1 MLPLVYAGAMVGLL
15 NLNPHPMT
23 TEFGA
28 SLAFVIV
35 SDNQQMRLHC
45 VYTPTINNNGSDD
58 STSAMQ
64 TDYLVDLVHSTI
76 RNPNAPDAEV
86 IPARITDTGIS
97 WTDGIVSYWISRTTG
112 QYASEEAPQ
121 HPGDLFTSTAGSCS
135 PA

>member
-1 MLPLVYAGAMVGLL
+1 VLPLVYASAMVGLL

-23 TEFGA
+23 AELGV
-28 SLAFVIV
+28 SLASVIV
-35 SDNQQMRLHC
+35 SDNQQIHLHC
-45 VYTPTINNNGSDD
+45 VYALTINNNGSDD

-76 RNPNAPDAEV
+76 RNPNDPDAEK
-86 IPARITDTGIS
+86 IPAQITGTDIY
-97 WTDGIVSYWISRTTG
+97 WTDGIVSYWINRTTG
-112 QYASEEAPQ
+112 QYASEEAPE